1 MILFSAKAVLKVIY
15 PIPLLE
21 SGPVHEIQM
30 IDLTSLEWFLLLSIV
45 ILVTWFL
52 ILFQARSSGANELG
66 LESHAIHED
75 LVENQDTNYQADQ
88 SKSNVVE

>member
-1 MILFSAKAVLKVIY
+1 
-15 PIPLLE
+15 
-21 SGPVHEIQM
+21 
-30 IDLTSLEWFLLLSIV
+30 
-45 ILVTWFL
+45 L